1 MMHGSKPNGSPTA
14 HLLQSL
20 LKLLA
25 KRWKGVTVSVILVVG
40 TIGFT
45 QIELTGGERLNLI
58 ESFYETLR
66 LFILSASGTPVDGSK
81 IWLYIMWFLYL
92 LAAALSATFLV
103 ESLRTIKQALDNPDR
118 IVRKMKDHLILCGRG
133 KHGRLIVSQVLARN
147 PGQDVVIVEVDTSL
161 PPFLEFATGMRVPVI
176 VGDMTDA
183 MSLRRAGIERARRL
197 YAASGNDVANLNTC
211 ILAKECA
218 AAADF
223 KSVALISDVDLSRG
237 VSDLARSEGVVLVNP
252 YEIAGT
258 NLVEELW
265 SMMGSSNGGIS
276 FVVVAGFGRF
286 GQMFTK
292 ALLRKA
298 GDDCKL
304 SVAVVDRMA
313 TKKVEVF
320 RRSFDIGDRSL
331 SAIDGDVDDPRVFE
345 TALTR
350 GVSGTSATEPI
361 VILCTDNDTANLN
374 TALLLQECWK
384 VTATVVTRLFNP
396 PPGFCKLIAGSRIH
410 AFQIPKLIEKKLPEE
425 CF

>member
-1 MMHGSKPNGSPTA
+1 MMHKSKPNGSPTV
-14 HLLQSL
+14 HLLQPL

-45 QIELTGGERLNLI
+45 QIELTGGARLNLI
-58 ESFYETLR
+58 ESFYESLR
-66 LFILSASGTPVDGSK
+66 LFVLGASGMPTDGPK
-81 IWLYIMWFLYL
+81 VWLGIMWFLYL
-92 LAAALSATFLV
+92 LAPALTATFLV
-103 ESLRTIKQALDNPDR
+103 ESLRTIKQALVNPDR
-118 IVRKMKDHLILCGRG
+118 VVRKMKNHLILCGLG
-133 KHGRLIVSQVLARN
+133 KHGRLIVCQVLARS
-147 PGQDVVIVEVDTSL
+147 PGQDVVVVELDPSL
-161 PPFLEFATGMRVPVI
+161 PPFLEFPTGIRVPVI

-183 MSLRRAGIERARRL
+183 MTLRRAGIERARRL
-197 YAASGNDVANLNTC
+197 FAASGNDVANLNSC
-211 ILAKECA
+211 ILAKERA
-218 AAADF
+218 AVRDF

-258 NLVEELW
+258 NLVEGLW
-265 SMMGSSNGGIS
+265 PMMGSSNGRVS
-276 FVVVAGFGRF
+276 LVVVAGFGRF

-298 GDDCKL
+298 GDDCNL
-304 SVAVVDRMA
+304 RVAVVDRMA
-313 TKKVEVF
+313 TKRVEVF

-345 TALTR
+345 NAMTR
-350 GVSGTSATEPI
+350 GESGTSATEPI

-396 PPGFCKLIAGSRIH
+396 PPGFCRLIAGSRIH

>member
-1 MMHGSKPNGSPTA
+1 MR
-14 HLLQSL
+14 LLSSAV
-20 LKLLA
+20 KLLA
-25 KRWKGVTVSVILVVG
+25 TRWKGVAVSVILVVG
-40 TIGFT
+40 TMGFT
-45 QIELTGGERLNLI
+45 QIEVTGEEQLNVI

-66 LFILSASGTPVDGSK
+66 LFVLGASGMPADGPK
-81 IWLYIMWFLYL
+81 VWLGIMWFLYL
-92 LAAALSATFLV
+92 LAPALTATFLV
-103 ESLRTIKQALDNPDR
+103 ESLRTIKQALVNPDR
-118 IVRKMKDHLILCGRG
+118 VVRKIKNHLILCGLG
-133 KHGRLIVSQVLARN
+133 KHGRLIVCQVLARS
-147 PGQDVVIVEVDTSL
+147 PGQDVVVVELDPSL
-161 PPFLEFATGMRVPVI
+161 PPFLEFPTGIRVPVI

-183 MSLRRAGIERARRL
+183 MTLRRAGIERARRL
-197 YAASGNDVANLNTC
+197 YAASGNDVANLNSC

-218 AAADF
+218 SMADF

-258 NLVEELW
+258 NLVEEVW
-265 SMMGSSNGGIS
+265 SMTGSSRASIS

-292 ALLRKA
+292 ALLKKA
-298 GDDCKL
+298 GSDSNL
-304 SVAVVDRMA
+304 SVVVVDRMA
-313 TKKVEVF
+313 TKRVEVF
-320 RRSFDIGDRSL
+320 RRNFDVGDHSL

-345 TALTR
+345 TAMTR
-350 GVSGTSATEPI
+350 SNSGTSATGPI

-396 PPGFCKLIAGSRIH
+396 PPGFRKLIAGSKIH
-410 AFQIPKLIEKKLPEE
+410 PFQIPKLIEKKLPEE